1 MPYPNCHE
9 NQRLKNKTYHTTHD
23 ILELSKSPVEN
34 HTLELSKIHKRC
46 VPSSSWGEKPNKKFV
61 QNLVLPKKFNKSSKW
76 ETAKMGCWVWWR
88 IPSLSLF
95 FFFVFFI
102 RVPICKVDLEM
113 GTRIS
118 DPHVC
123 SSAASDDDDDDDE
136 WENKPKIFLVTSN
149 YLPPSSPCPTSHVA
163 VFLPTHL
170 QSTPHAP
177 TKRVFVWPN
186 TQSI

>member
-34 HTLELSKIHKRC
+34 HTLGISKFHKRC

-61 QNLVLPKKFNKSSKW
+61 QNLVYPRSSTRVVNEKLQQ
-76 ETAKMGCWVWWR
+76 WVGGFDEE
-88 IPSLSLF
+88 SHLSRSF
-95 FFFVFFI
+95 FFFFFI
-102 RVPICKVDLEM
+102 WVPIWEVDLVM

-118 DPHVC
+118 DPRVC
-123 SSAASDDDDDDDE
+123 SSAVSSSDDDD
-136 WENKPKIFLVTSN
+136 ENMPNIFLETTN
-149 YLPPSSPCPTSHVA
+149 DLPASSECPTSHEA

-170 QSTPHAP
+170 KSTPHGP
-177 TKRVFVWPN
+177 RSGLLFDP
-186 TQSI
+186 IPREP